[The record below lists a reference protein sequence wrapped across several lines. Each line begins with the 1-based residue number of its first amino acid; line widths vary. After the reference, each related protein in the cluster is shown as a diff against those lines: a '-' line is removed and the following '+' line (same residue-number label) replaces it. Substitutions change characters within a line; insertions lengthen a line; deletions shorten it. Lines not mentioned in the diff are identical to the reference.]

1 LTKHENEEYIIF
13 SGCHDKPF
21 DFFQKMKN
29 QQQEITIDFFQFS
42 KKMIFILALHQ
53 QVLT

>member
-21 DFFQKMKN
+21 DFFSKN
-29 QQQEITIDFFQFS
+29 EKPTTIDFFQFS